1 MKTYSRPN
9 IVFTKGSNCHLWDLE
24 NNKYIDFSAGIAVT
38 ALGHSEPK
46 ITQIMHDQ
54 SSQLIHSSNLF
65 HNLYT
70 TKLSKQLVEATKQ
83 FNGMHDASNVFLA
96 NSGTEANEAAL
107 KFARKYGVAK
117 NPAKNELI
125 TFKSSFHGRTLGSL
139 SVTPNPK
146 YQDPF
151 GPMVPNVKVAE
162 PGNLQSVANVISD
175 NTCGIIIEPIQGE
188 GGVNPVSLEF
198 LTELKK
204 LALKHDALLIY
215 DEIQCG
221 LGRTGKLWAH
231 SYLPAE
237 AHPDIFTSAKALGN
251 GFPIAATVVSP
262 KVENAIK
269 IGDHGTTYGG
279 NPLGAR
285 IASYVVNQIANADF
299 LQSVNA
305 KSEIFVSKLNEIK
318 ARHEGLIKDVRGKG
332 LILGVEFAESP
343 AKVIDEAR
351 KRGLIVIS
359 AGGNVVRFVPA
370 LTVEPEVIEAGL
382 KIFEQAIEAVEGA

>member
-1 MKTYSRPN
+1 
-9 IVFTKGSNCHLWDLE
+9 
-24 NNKYIDFSAGIAVT
+24 
-38 ALGHSEPK
+38 
-46 ITQIMHDQ
+46 
-54 SSQLIHSSNLF
+54 
-65 HNLYT
+65 
-70 TKLSKQLVEATKQ
+70 
-83 FNGMHDASNVFLA
+83 MHDASNVFLA

-370 LTVEPEVIEAGL
+370 LTVEPDVIEAGL